1 MRATA
6 LLTPEAIP
14 ASPGPA
20 SDSTVVVSGAT
31 VSASPNAKPRSGGK
45 RSTQ

>member
-14 ASPGPA
+14 ASAGPA
-20 SDSTVVVSGAT
+20 SVSTVAVSGAT
-31 VSASPNAKPRSGGK
+31 IELSPSAKSTTGGSSA
-45 RSTQ
+45 RQ